1 MAEKKTRLDV
11 AVFERGL
18 TDSRAKA
25 GALIMAGQVFV
36 NGQKALKSGQNV
48 KEDDQI
54 EVRGEKCRLSAAEAI
69 SSIKPSR
76 HLTSRLKIR
85 YVWI

>member
-25 GALIMAGQVFV
+25 GALIMAGLCKRAK
-36 NGQKALKSGQNV
+36 GS
-48 KEDDQI
+48 
-54 EVRGEKCRLSAAEAI
+54 
-69 SSIKPSR
+69 
-76 HLTSRLKIR
+76 
-85 YVWI
+85 

>member
-36 NGQKALKSGQNV
+36 NGQKALKRV
-48 KEDDQI
+48 KM
-54 EVRGEKCRLSAAEAI
+54 
-69 SSIKPSR
+69 
-76 HLTSRLKIR
+76 
-85 YVWI
+85 

>member
-25 GALIMAGQVFV
+25 GALIMAGQGFV
-36 NGQKALKSGQNV
+36 NGQKALKSDR
-48 KEDDQI
+48 KST
-54 EVRGEKCRLSAAEAI
+54 RLN
-69 SSIKPSR
+69 SS
-76 HLTSRLKIR
+76 H
-85 YVWI
+85 

>member
-36 NGQKALKSGQNV
+36 NGQKAL
-48 KEDDQI
+48 
-54 EVRGEKCRLSAAEAI
+54 
-69 SSIKPSR
+69 SR
-76 HLTSRLKIR
+76 AKM
-85 YVWI
+85 

>member
-36 NGQKALKSGQNV
+36 NGK
-48 KEDDQI
+48 
-54 EVRGEKCRLSAAEAI
+54 
-69 SSIKPSR
+69 KPYRSKNDKR
-76 HLTSRLKIR
+76 KRKDVSDNGTDNYQHDPGGSP
-85 YVWI
+85 VCVQPEQPA